1 MPGLYRKLGANDAWK
16 LMMSFLKK
24 CFAGAWDPNRIFCT
38 YESDYATTYDFKK
51 NVRME

>member
-1 MPGLYRKLGANDAWK
+1 
-16 LMMSFLKK
+16 MMGFLKK
-24 CFAGAWDPNRIFCT
+24 CFAGTGDPNRIFCT